1 MSETEKIIEVCN
13 DCGACVRTCT
23 FLRHYCDT
31 PKELAKRFKRNP
43 FENIEIPYTCSLCGL
58 CQRICPLD
66 LHPGDMCLET
76 RQKIFQTQQKDAL
89 PDDFVYDY
97 MIPRLKSVR
106 NHQIISTS
114 PFFALSKLTDKSNT
128 STPKRIFFPGCSLP
142 AYSPGLV
149 IKAYQY
155 LQKKIPGIGIILN
168 CCGKPS
174 RDVGDKDRFRK
185 IFDGTLN
192 EFSRLGIE
200 EVVVACINCH
210 KMYTD
215 NSDIKLRT
223 IYEIMAEM
231 GLPESISGV
240 GRQITIHDSCPAR
253 YRPELRNAVR
263 QIASQMN
270 FRIKEL
276 KFKNEVTQCCG
287 AGGCSPMG
295 NTALTDRHTKAR
307 ASQAKG
313 QLVSYCAHCRERF
326 SSYASSLHLLD
337 LVFDSSFKKHAEEY
351 HDSWRNWLNRWYL
364 KKRFQFMK
372 V

>member
-1 MSETEKIIEVCN
+1 
-13 DCGACVRTCT
+13 
-23 FLRHYCDT
+23 
-31 PKELAKRFKRNP
+31 
-43 FENIEIPYTCSLCGL
+43 
-58 CQRICPLD
+58 
-66 LHPGDMCLET
+66 
-76 RQKIFQTQQKDAL
+76 
-89 PDDFVYDY
+89 

-114 PFFALSKLTDKSNT
+114 PFFALSKLTDKRNT

-155 LQKKIPGIGIILN
+155 LQEKIPGIGIILN

-231 GLPESISGV
+231 GLPESISGS

-253 YRPELRNAVR
+253 YRPEIRNAVR
-263 QIASQMN
+263 QIAARMN
-270 FRIKEL
+270 FKITEM

-287 AGGCSPMG
+287 AGGCSPLG
-295 NTALTDRHTKAR
+295 NTALSDRHTKAR

-337 LVFDSSFKKHAEEY
+337 LVFDSSFKKHTEEY